1 MGLSQARDS
10 ACCSYI
16 STSQN
21 LSQYSIELEYQTR
34 NDIQGELNFMQLVV
48 PKETSAGEKRV
59 AAAPV
64 TIAKLVKLGFEV
76 SVESNAGLTA
86 LFTNENYKEAGAKI
100 VTDIS
105 AAIKNA
111 DVVASVGI
119 LPVTLASS
127 LKSGAVCL
135 SFAQA
140 KRDKENIAAIA
151 KAQATLLSFDFVP
164 RISRAQSA
172 DALTSQ
178 ATVAGY
184 HTMVTAASLLPKM
197 FPLVMTASGTIRP
210 SKVLVI
216 GAGVAGL
223 QVMAT
228 AKKLGAIVSGYD
240 VRAASK
246 DEVKSVGATFI
257 ELALPVV
264 EGSGGYAKEMDQER
278 TKLQQELLTPYITAA
293 DVLVT
298 TAAVPGRPA
307 PRLVTAAMLKGMKYG
322 SVIADMAAE
331 NGGNVEGS
339 IPGQI
344 VDVNGIKIWGGQ
356 NIASSMAPDAS
367 FLFAG
372 NVISL
377 LSFIVKEGSLVID
390 KDDEVVS
397 GSALVINGEITNDFV
412 KTELGQG

>member
-1 MGLSQARDS
+1 
-10 ACCSYI
+10 
-16 STSQN
+16 
-21 LSQYSIELEYQTR
+21 
-34 NDIQGELNFMQLVV
+34 MQLIV
-48 PKETSAGEKRV
+48 PKESLVGEKRV
-59 AAAPV
+59 AAAPA
-64 TIAKLVKLGFEV
+64 TISKLIKLGFEV
-76 SVESNAGLTA
+76 VIESDAGLSA
-86 LFTNENYKEAGAKI
+86 LFTNANYEESGAKI
-100 VTDIS
+100 TTDIS
-105 AAIKNA
+105 NSVKNA
-111 DVVASVGI
+111 DVVASVGTI
-119 LPVTLASS
+119 APNLAAS
-127 LKSGAVCL
+127 LKPGAVCL

-140 KRDKENIAAIA
+140 KRDKENIAAILKA
-151 KAQATLLSFDFVP
+151 KATLLSFDFVP

-178 ATVAGY
+178 ATVSGY

-257 ELALPVV
+257 ELDLPVV

-278 TKLQQELLTPYITAA
+278 TKLQQELLTPYITAT

-339 IPGQI
+339 VAGQI
-344 VDVNGIKIWGGQ
+344 VEQNGIKIWGGQ

-377 LSFIVKEGSLVID
+377 LTFIVKEGKIVID

>member
-1 MGLSQARDS
+1 
-10 ACCSYI
+10 
-16 STSQN
+16 
-21 LSQYSIELEYQTR
+21 
-34 NDIQGELNFMQLVV
+34 MQLVV
-48 PKETSAGEKRV
+48 PKETRAGEQRV
-59 AAAPV
+59 AATPAN
-64 TIAKLVKLGFEV
+64 ISKLTKFGFEV
-76 SVESNAGLTA
+76 FIESGAGVSA
-86 LFTNENYKEAGAKI
+86 LYSDENYLEAGAKI
-100 VTDIS
+100 TKDI
-105 AAIKNA
+105 AGAIKNA
-111 DVVASVGI
+111 DVVASVSI
-119 LPVTLASS
+119 LSPELSKN
-127 LKSGAVCL
+127 LKSGAVCI

-140 KRDKENIAAIA
+140 KRDKESISAIKNA
-151 KAQATLLSFDFVP
+151 KATLLSFDFVP

-178 ATVAGY
+178 ATVSGY

-210 SKVLVI
+210 SRVLVI

-223 QVMAT
+223 QVMAV

-240 VRAASK
+240 VRTASK

-257 ELALPVV
+257 ELDLPVV

-278 TKLQQELLTPYITAA
+278 TKLQQELLTPHISAT

-307 PRLVTAAMLKGMKYG
+307 PRLVTAAMLKGMKFG

-331 NGGNVEGS
+331 SGGNVEGS
-339 IPGQI
+339 VPGEI
-344 VDVNGIKIWGGQ
+344 VELNGVKIWGGL
-356 NIASSMAPDAS
+356 NIASAMAPDAS
-367 FLFAG
+367 FLYSG

-377 LSFIVKEGSLVID
+377 LSFIVKEEKIVID
-390 KDDEVVS
+390 KEDEVVS
-397 GSALVINGEITNDFV
+397 RSALLINGEVTNEFV

>member
-1 MGLSQARDS
+1 ML
-10 ACCSYI
+10 
-16 STSQN
+16 
-21 LSQYSIELEYQTR
+21 
-34 NDIQGELNFMQLVV
+34 LVV
-48 PKETSAGEKRV
+48 PKETKAGEKRV
-59 AAAPV
+59 AATPS
-64 TIAKLVKLGFEV
+64 TLNKLIKLGFEIHI
-76 SVESNAGLTA
+76 EKDAGL
-86 LFTNENYKEAGAKI
+86 LSLYPDSEYEKNGAKI
-100 VTDIS
+100 VSDIAS
-105 AAIKNA
+105 SIKNA
-111 DVVASVGI
+111 DVIASV
-119 LPVTLASS
+119 SS
-127 LKSGAVCL
+127 LNSNLAKNLKPGAICI

-140 KRDKENIAAIA
+140 KRDKENIREIMNA
-151 KAQATLLSFDFVP
+151 KATLLSFDFVP

-178 ATVAGY
+178 ATVSGY

-240 VRAASK
+240 VRTASK

-257 ELALPVV
+257 ELDLPVV

-278 TKLQQELLTPYITAA
+278 TKLQQELLTPHISAT
-293 DVLVT
+293 DVLIT

-307 PRLVTAAMLKGMKYG
+307 PRLVTSKMLAGMKPG

-339 IPGQI
+339 VAGQVI
-344 VDVNGIKIWGGQ
+344 EVKGVKIWGGQ
-356 NIASSMAPDAS
+356 NIASEMAPDAS
-367 FLFAG
+367 FLYSG

-377 LSFIVKEGSLVID
+377 LSFLVKESKIVLD
-390 KDDEVVS
+390 KNDEVIS
-397 GSALVINGEITNDFV
+397 GSALIIDGQITNEFV
-412 KTELGQG
+412 KTEMTQG

>member
-1 MGLSQARDS
+1 MK
-10 ACCSYI
+10 
-16 STSQN
+16 
-21 LSQYSIELEYQTR
+21 
-34 NDIQGELNFMQLVV
+34 LVV
-48 PKETSAGEKRV
+48 PKETRSGERRV
-59 AAAPV
+59 AAAPA
-64 TIAKLVKLGFEV
+64 TISKLIKLGFEV
-76 SVESNAGLTA
+76 TVESDAGLTA
-86 LFTNENYKEAGAKI
+86 LFTNENYQEAGAKI
-100 VTDIS
+100 SSDIS
-105 AAIKNA
+105 NSIKDA
-111 DVVASVGI
+111 DVVASVG
-119 LPVTLASS
+119 TLSANLSSS
-127 LKSGAVCL
+127 LKPGAVCL

-151 KAQATLLSFDFVP
+151 KAKATLLSFDFVP

-178 ATVAGY
+178 ATVSGY

-240 VRAASK
+240 VRTASK

-257 ELALPVV
+257 ELDLPVV

-278 TKLQQELLTPYITAA
+278 TKLQQELLTPYITAT

-307 PRLVTAAMLKGMKYG
+307 PRLVTSAMLKGMKYG
-322 SVIADMAAE
+322 SVIADMASE
-331 NGGNVEGS
+331 SGGNVEGS
-339 IPGQI
+339 VAGQI
-344 VDVNGIKIWGGQ
+344 LDVNGVKIWGGQ
-356 NIASSMAPDAS
+356 NIASAMAPDAS

-377 LSFIVKEGSLVID
+377 LSFIVKEGAIIID
-390 KDDEVVS
+390 KEDEVVK
-397 GSALVINGEITNDFV
+397 GSALVINGEITNEFV

>member
-1 MGLSQARDS
+1 
-10 ACCSYI
+10 
-16 STSQN
+16 
-21 LSQYSIELEYQTR
+21 
-34 NDIQGELNFMQLVV
+34 MQLVV
-48 PKETSAGEKRV
+48 PKENRVGEKRV
-59 AAAPV
+59 AAAPA
-64 TIAKLVKLGFEV
+64 TISKLNKLGFEV
-76 SVESNAGLTA
+76 VIESDAGLGA
-86 LFTNENYKEAGAKI
+86 LFTNANYEDAGAKI
-100 VTDIS
+100 TTDIAGS
-105 AAIKNA
+105 IKNA
-111 DVVASVGI
+111 DVVASVGTI
-119 LPVTLASS
+119 APNLATS
-127 LKSGAVCL
+127 LKPGAVCL

-140 KRDKENIAAIA
+140 KRDKENIAAILKA
-151 KAQATLLSFDFVP
+151 KATLLSFDFVP

-178 ATVAGY
+178 ATVSGY

-257 ELALPVV
+257 ELDLPVV

-278 TKLQQELLTPYITAA
+278 TKLQQELLTPYITAT

-339 IPGQI
+339 VAGQI
-344 VDVNGIKIWGGQ
+344 VEQNGIKIWGGQ

-377 LSFIVKEGSLVID
+377 LSFIVKEGKIVIN
-390 KDDEVVS
+390 KEDEVVS
-397 GSALVINGEITNDFV
+397 GSALVINGEITNEFV

>member
-1 MGLSQARDS
+1 ML
-10 ACCSYI
+10 
-16 STSQN
+16 
-21 LSQYSIELEYQTR
+21 
-34 NDIQGELNFMQLVV
+34 LVV
-48 PKETSAGEKRV
+48 PKETKAGEKRV
-59 AAAPV
+59 AATPS
-64 TIAKLVKLGFEV
+64 TLNKLIKLGFEIHI
-76 SVESNAGLTA
+76 EKDAGL
-86 LFTNENYKEAGAKI
+86 LSLYPDSEYEKNGAKI
-100 VTDIS
+100 VSDIAS
-105 AAIKNA
+105 SIKNA
-111 DVVASVGI
+111 DVIASV
-119 LPVTLASS
+119 SS
-127 LKSGAVCL
+127 LNSNLAKNLKPGAICI

-140 KRDKENIAAIA
+140 KRDKENIREIMN
-151 KAQATLLSFDFVP
+151 AQATLLSFDFVP

-178 ATVAGY
+178 ATVSGY

-240 VRAASK
+240 VRTASK

-257 ELALPVV
+257 ELDLPVV

-278 TKLQQELLTPYITAA
+278 TKLQQELLTPHISAT
-293 DVLVT
+293 DVLIT

-307 PRLVTAAMLKGMKYG
+307 PRLVTSKMLAGMKPG

-339 IPGQI
+339 VAGQVI
-344 VDVNGIKIWGGQ
+344 EVNGVKIWGGQ
-356 NIASSMAPDAS
+356 NIASEMAPDAS
-367 FLFAG
+367 FLYSG

-377 LSFIVKEGSLVID
+377 LSFLVKESKIVLD
-390 KDDEVVS
+390 KNDEVIS
-397 GSALVINGEITNDFV
+397 GSALIIDGQITNEFV
-412 KTELGQG
+412 KTEMTQG

>member
-1 MGLSQARDS
+1 
-10 ACCSYI
+10 
-16 STSQN
+16 
-21 LSQYSIELEYQTR
+21 
-34 NDIQGELNFMQLVV
+34 MQLVV
-48 PKETSAGEKRV
+48 PKESRAGEKRV
-59 AAAPV
+59 AAAPA
-64 TIAKLVKLGFEV
+64 TISKLIKLGFEV
-76 SVESNAGLTA
+76 VIESDAGLSA
-86 LFTNENYKEAGAKI
+86 LFTNANYEESGAKI
-100 VTDIS
+100 TTDIS
-105 AAIKNA
+105 NSIKNA
-111 DVVASVGI
+111 DVVASVGTI
-119 LPVTLASS
+119 APNLAAS
-127 LKSGAVCL
+127 LKPGAVCL

-140 KRDKENIAAIA
+140 KRDKENIAAILKA
-151 KAQATLLSFDFVP
+151 KATLLSFDFVP

-178 ATVAGY
+178 ATVSGY

-257 ELALPVV
+257 ELDLPVV

-278 TKLQQELLTPYITAA
+278 SKLQQELLTPYITAT

-339 IPGQI
+339 VAGQI
-344 VDVNGIKIWGGQ
+344 VEQNGIKIWGGQ

-377 LSFIVKEGSLVID
+377 LSFIVKEGKIVID
-390 KDDEVVS
+390 KEDEVVS
-397 GSALVINGEITNDFV
+397 GSALVINGEITNEFV

>member
-1 MGLSQARDS
+1 ML
-10 ACCSYI
+10 
-16 STSQN
+16 
-21 LSQYSIELEYQTR
+21 
-34 NDIQGELNFMQLVV
+34 LVV
-48 PKETSAGEKRV
+48 PKETKAGEKRV
-59 AAAPV
+59 AATPS
-64 TIAKLVKLGFEV
+64 TLNKLIKLGFEV
-76 SVESNAGLTA
+76 HIEKDAGSLS
-86 LFTNENYKEAGAKI
+86 LYPDSEYEKNGAKI
-100 VTDIS
+100 VSDIS
-105 AAIKNA
+105 SSIKNA
-111 DVVASVGI
+111 DVVASVAS
-119 LPVTLASS
+119 LNADLAKN
-127 LKSGAVCL
+127 LKPGAICV

-140 KRDKENIAAIA
+140 KRDKENIKEIINS
-151 KAQATLLSFDFVP
+151 KATLLSFDFVP

-178 ATVAGY
+178 ATVSGY

-240 VRAASK
+240 VRTASK

-257 ELALPVV
+257 ELDLPVV

-278 TKLQQELLTPYITAA
+278 TKLQQELLTPHITAT
-293 DVLVT
+293 DVLIT

-307 PRLVTAAMLKGMKYG
+307 PRLVTSKMLAGMKPG

-339 IPGQI
+339 VAGQI
-344 VDVNGIKIWGGQ
+344 IELNGVKIWGGQ
-356 NIASSMAPDAS
+356 NIASAMAPDAS
-367 FLFAG
+367 FLYSG
-372 NVISL
+372 NVIAL
-377 LSFIVKEGSLVID
+377 LSFLVKESKIVLD
-390 KDDEVVS
+390 KNDEVIS
-397 GSALVINGEITNDFV
+397 GSALVIDGEITNEFV
-412 KTELGQG
+412 KTEMNQG

>member
-1 MGLSQARDS
+1 
-10 ACCSYI
+10 
-16 STSQN
+16 
-21 LSQYSIELEYQTR
+21 
-34 NDIQGELNFMQLVV
+34 MQLVV
-48 PKETSAGEKRV
+48 PKESRVGEKRV
-59 AAAPV
+59 AAAPA
-64 TIAKLVKLGFEV
+64 TISKLIKLGFEV
-76 SVESNAGLTA
+76 VIESDAGLGA
-86 LFTNENYKEAGAKI
+86 LFTNANYEEAGAKI
-100 VTDIS
+100 TTDIS
-105 AAIKNA
+105 NSIKNA
-111 DVVASVGI
+111 DVVASVGTI
-119 LPVTLASS
+119 APNLAAS
-127 LKSGAVCL
+127 LKPGAVCL

-140 KRDKENIAAIA
+140 KRDKENIAAILKA
-151 KAQATLLSFDFVP
+151 KATLLSFDFVP

-178 ATVAGY
+178 ATVSGY

-257 ELALPVV
+257 ELDLPVV

-278 TKLQQELLTPYITAA
+278 TKLQQELLTPYITAT

-339 IPGQI
+339 VAGQI
-344 VDVNGIKIWGGQ
+344 VEQNGIKIWGGQ

-377 LSFIVKEGSLVID
+377 LSFIVKEGKIVID
-390 KDDEVVS
+390 KEDEVVS
-397 GSALVINGEITNDFV
+397 GSALVINGEITNEFV

>member
-1 MGLSQARDS
+1 
-10 ACCSYI
+10 
-16 STSQN
+16 
-21 LSQYSIELEYQTR
+21 
-34 NDIQGELNFMQLVV
+34 MQLVV
-48 PKETSAGEKRV
+48 PKESRAGEKRV
-59 AAAPV
+59 AAAPA
-64 TIAKLVKLGFEV
+64 TISKLIKLGFEV
-76 SVESNAGLTA
+76 VIESDAGLSA
-86 LFTNENYKEAGAKI
+86 LFTNANYEEAGAKI
-100 VTDIS
+100 TTDIS
-105 AAIKNA
+105 NSIKNA
-111 DVVASVGI
+111 DVVASVGTI
-119 LPVTLASS
+119 APNLAAS
-127 LKSGAVCL
+127 LKPGAVCL

-140 KRDKENIAAIA
+140 KRDKENIAAILKA
-151 KAQATLLSFDFVP
+151 KATLLSFDFVP

-178 ATVAGY
+178 ATVSGY

-257 ELALPVV
+257 ELDLPVV

-278 TKLQQELLTPYITAA
+278 SKLQQELLTPYITAT

-307 PRLVTAAMLKGMKYG
+307 PRLVTNAMLKGMKYG

-339 IPGQI
+339 VAGQI
-344 VDVNGIKIWGGQ
+344 VEQNGIKIWGGQ

-377 LSFIVKEGSLVID
+377 LSFIVKEGKIVID
-390 KDDEVVS
+390 KEDEVVS
-397 GSALVINGEITNDFV
+397 GSALVINGEITNEFV

>member
-1 MGLSQARDS
+1 
-10 ACCSYI
+10 
-16 STSQN
+16 
-21 LSQYSIELEYQTR
+21 
-34 NDIQGELNFMQLVV
+34 MQLVV
-48 PKETSAGEKRV
+48 PKESRVGEKRV
-59 AAAPV
+59 AAAPA
-64 TIAKLVKLGFEV
+64 TISKLIKLGFEV
-76 SVESNAGLTA
+76 VIESDAGLNA
-86 LFTNENYKEAGAKI
+86 LFTNANYEEAGAKI
-100 VTDIS
+100 TTDIS
-105 AAIKNA
+105 NSVKNA
-111 DVVASVGI
+111 DVVASVGTI
-119 LPVTLASS
+119 APNLAAS
-127 LKSGAVCL
+127 LKPGAVCL

-140 KRDKENIAAIA
+140 KRDKENIAAILKA
-151 KAQATLLSFDFVP
+151 KATLLSFDFVP

-178 ATVAGY
+178 ATVSGY

-257 ELALPVV
+257 ELDLPVV

-278 TKLQQELLTPYITAA
+278 TKLQQELLTPYITAT

-339 IPGQI
+339 VAGQI
-344 VDVNGIKIWGGQ
+344 VEQNGIKIWGGQ

-377 LSFIVKEGSLVID
+377 LSFIVKEEKIVID
-390 KDDEVVS
+390 QEDEVVS
-397 GSALVINGEITNDFV
+397 GSALVINGEITNEFV

>member
-1 MGLSQARDS
+1 ML
-10 ACCSYI
+10 
-16 STSQN
+16 
-21 LSQYSIELEYQTR
+21 
-34 NDIQGELNFMQLVV
+34 LVV
-48 PKETSAGEKRV
+48 PKETKAGEKRV
-59 AAAPV
+59 AATPS
-64 TIAKLVKLGFEV
+64 TLNKLIKLGFEV
-76 SVESNAGLTA
+76 HIEKDAGSLS
-86 LFTNENYKEAGAKI
+86 LYPDIEYEKNGAKI
-100 VTDIS
+100 VSDIS
-105 AAIKNA
+105 SSIKNA
-111 DVVASVGI
+111 DIVASVAS
-119 LPVTLASS
+119 LNADLAKN
-127 LKSGAVCL
+127 LKPGAICV

-140 KRDKENIAAIA
+140 KRDKENIKEIINS
-151 KAQATLLSFDFVP
+151 KATLLSFDFVP

-178 ATVAGY
+178 ATVSGY

-240 VRAASK
+240 VRTASK

-257 ELALPVV
+257 ELDLPVV

-278 TKLQQELLTPYITAA
+278 TKLQQELLTPHITAT
-293 DVLVT
+293 DVLIT

-307 PRLVTAAMLKGMKYG
+307 PRLVTSKMLAGMKPG

-339 IPGQI
+339 VAGQI
-344 VDVNGIKIWGGQ
+344 IELNGVKIWGGQ
-356 NIASSMAPDAS
+356 NIASAMAPDAS
-367 FLFAG
+367 FLYSG
-372 NVISL
+372 NVIAL
-377 LSFIVKEGSLVID
+377 LSFLVKESKIVLD
-390 KDDEVVS
+390 KNDEVIS
-397 GSALVINGEITNDFV
+397 GSALVIDGEITNEFV
-412 KTELGQG
+412 KTEMNQG

>member
-1 MGLSQARDS
+1 
-10 ACCSYI
+10 
-16 STSQN
+16 
-21 LSQYSIELEYQTR
+21 
-34 NDIQGELNFMQLVV
+34 MQLVV
-48 PKETSAGEKRV
+48 PKETRSGEKRV
-59 AAAPV
+59 AATPA
-64 TIAKLVKLGFEV
+64 TIAKLIKLGFEV
-76 SVESNAGLTA
+76 TVESDAGLTA
-86 LFTNENYKEAGAKI
+86 LFTNENYQEAGAK
-100 VTDIS
+100 VTTDIS
-105 AAIKNA
+105 SAIKNA
-111 DVVASVGI
+111 DVVASVGT
-119 LPVTLASS
+119 LPTNLSAS
-127 LKSGAVCL
+127 LKPGAVCL

-151 KAQATLLSFDFVP
+151 KAKATLLSFDFVP

-178 ATVAGY
+178 ATVSGY

-240 VRAASK
+240 VRTASK

-257 ELALPVV
+257 ELDLPVV

-278 TKLQQELLTPYITAA
+278 TKLQQELLTPYITAT

-307 PRLVTAAMLKGMKYG
+307 PRLVTSAMLKGMKYG
-322 SVIADMAAE
+322 SVIADMASE
-331 NGGNVEGS
+331 SGGNVEGS
-339 IPGQI
+339 VAGQI
-344 VDVNGIKIWGGQ
+344 VDVNGVKIWGGQ
-356 NIASSMAPDAS
+356 NIASAMAPDAS

-377 LSFIVKEGSLVID
+377 LSFIVKEGAIIID
-390 KDDEVVS
+390 KEDEVVK
-397 GSALVINGEITNDFV
+397 GSALVINGEITNEFV

>member
-1 MGLSQARDS
+1 ML
-10 ACCSYI
+10 
-16 STSQN
+16 
-21 LSQYSIELEYQTR
+21 
-34 NDIQGELNFMQLVV
+34 LVV
-48 PKETSAGEKRV
+48 PKESKAGERRV
-59 AAAPV
+59 AATPA
-64 TIAKLVKLGFEV
+64 TLNKLIKLGFEIHI
-76 SVESNAGLTA
+76 EKDAGL
-86 LFTNENYKEAGAKI
+86 LSLYPDSEYEKNGAK
-100 VTDIS
+100 VVSDIS
-105 AAIKNA
+105 SSIKNA
-111 DVVASVGI
+111 DVVASVAS
-119 LPVTLASS
+119 LNTNLAKN
-127 LKSGAVCL
+127 LKPGAICI

-140 KRDKENIAAIA
+140 KRDKENIKEIINA
-151 KAQATLLSFDFVP
+151 KATLLSFDFVP

-178 ATVAGY
+178 ATVSGY

-240 VRAASK
+240 VRTASK

-257 ELALPVV
+257 ELDLPVV

-278 TKLQQELLTPYITAA
+278 TKLQQELLTPHISAT
-293 DVLVT
+293 DVLIT

-307 PRLVTAAMLKGMKYG
+307 PRLVTSKMLSGMKPG

-339 IPGQI
+339 IAGQI
-344 VDVNGIKIWGGQ
+344 IEINGVKIWGGQ
-356 NIASSMAPDAS
+356 NIASAMAPDAS
-367 FLFAG
+367 FLYSG

-377 LSFIVKEGSLVID
+377 LSFLVKESKIVLD
-390 KDDEVVS
+390 NNDEVIA
-397 GSALVINGEITNDFV
+397 GSALVIDGEITNEFV
-412 KTELGQG
+412 KTEINQG

>member
-1 MGLSQARDS
+1 ML
-10 ACCSYI
+10 
-16 STSQN
+16 
-21 LSQYSIELEYQTR
+21 
-34 NDIQGELNFMQLVV
+34 LVV
-48 PKETSAGEKRV
+48 PKESKAGERRV
-59 AAAPV
+59 AATPA
-64 TIAKLVKLGFEV
+64 TLNKLIKLGFEIHI
-76 SVESNAGLTA
+76 EKDAGL
-86 LFTNENYKEAGAKI
+86 LSLYPDSEYEKNGAK
-100 VTDIS
+100 VVSDIS
-105 AAIKNA
+105 SSIRNA
-111 DVVASVGI
+111 DVVASVAI
-119 LPVTLASS
+119 LNTDLAKN
-127 LKSGAVCL
+127 LKPGAICI

-140 KRDKENIAAIA
+140 KRDKENIKEIINA
-151 KAQATLLSFDFVP
+151 KATLLSFDFVP

-178 ATVAGY
+178 ATVSGY
-184 HTMVTAASLLPKM
+184 HTMVTAASLLPKL

-240 VRAASK
+240 VRTASK

-257 ELALPVV
+257 ELDLPVV

-278 TKLQQELLTPYITAA
+278 TKLQQELLTPHISAT
-293 DVLVT
+293 DVLIT

-307 PRLVTAAMLKGMKYG
+307 PRLVTSKMLSGMKPG

-339 IPGQI
+339 VAGQI
-344 VDVNGIKIWGGQ
+344 IEINGVKIWGGQ
-356 NIASSMAPDAS
+356 NIASAMAPDAS
-367 FLFAG
+367 FLYSG

-377 LSFIVKEGSLVID
+377 LSFLVKESKIVLD
-390 KDDEVVS
+390 NNDEVIA
-397 GSALVINGEITNDFV
+397 GSALVIDGEITNEFV
-412 KTELGQG
+412 KTEINQG

>member
-1 MGLSQARDS
+1 ML
-10 ACCSYI
+10 
-16 STSQN
+16 
-21 LSQYSIELEYQTR
+21 
-34 NDIQGELNFMQLVV
+34 LVV
-48 PKETSAGEKRV
+48 PKETKAGEKRV
-59 AAAPV
+59 AATPS
-64 TIAKLVKLGFEV
+64 TLNKLIKLGFEIHI
-76 SVESNAGLTA
+76 EKDAGL
-86 LFTNENYKEAGAKI
+86 LSLYPDSEYEKNGAKV
-100 VTDIS
+100 VTDITS
-105 AAIKNA
+105 SIKNA
-111 DVVASVGI
+111 DVIASVA
-119 LPVTLASS
+119 TLSVNLS
-127 LKSGAVCL
+127 KNLKPGAICI

-140 KRDKENIAAIA
+140 KRDKDNIKEIINS
-151 KAQATLLSFDFVP
+151 KATLLSFDFVP

-178 ATVAGY
+178 ATVSGY

-240 VRAASK
+240 VRTASK

-257 ELALPVV
+257 ELDLPVV

-278 TKLQQELLTPYITAA
+278 TKLQQELLTPHITAT
-293 DVLVT
+293 DVLIT

-307 PRLVTAAMLKGMKYG
+307 PRLVTSKMLAGMKPG

-339 IPGQI
+339 VAGKII
-344 VDVNGIKIWGGQ
+344 ELNGVKIWGGQ
-356 NIASSMAPDAS
+356 NIASEMAPDAS
-367 FLFAG
+367 FLYSG

-377 LSFIVKEGSLVID
+377 LSFLVKESKIVLD
-390 KDDEVVS
+390 KNDEVIS
-397 GSALVINGEITNDFV
+397 GSALVIHGEITNEFV
-412 KTELGQG
+412 KTEMNQG

>member
-1 MGLSQARDS
+1 ML
-10 ACCSYI
+10 
-16 STSQN
+16 
-21 LSQYSIELEYQTR
+21 
-34 NDIQGELNFMQLVV
+34 LVV
-48 PKETSAGEKRV
+48 PKESKAGERRV
-59 AAAPV
+59 AATPA
-64 TIAKLVKLGFEV
+64 TLNKLIKLGFEIH
-76 SVESNAGLTA
+76 VEKDAGL
-86 LFTNENYKEAGAKI
+86 LSLYPDSEYEKNGAK
-100 VTDIS
+100 VVSDIS
-105 AAIKNA
+105 SSIKNA
-111 DVVASVGI
+111 DVVASVAS
-119 LPVTLASS
+119 LNTNLAKN
-127 LKSGAVCL
+127 LKPGAICI

-140 KRDKENIAAIA
+140 KRDKENIKEIINA
-151 KAQATLLSFDFVP
+151 KATLLSFDFVP

-178 ATVAGY
+178 ATVSGY

-240 VRAASK
+240 VRTASK

-257 ELALPVV
+257 ELDLPVV

-278 TKLQQELLTPYITAA
+278 TKLQQELLTPHISAT
-293 DVLVT
+293 DVLIT

-307 PRLVTAAMLKGMKYG
+307 PRLVTSKMLSGMKPG

-339 IPGQI
+339 IAGQI
-344 VDVNGIKIWGGQ
+344 IEINGVKIWGGQ
-356 NIASSMAPDAS
+356 NIASAMAPDAS
-367 FLFAG
+367 FLYSG

-377 LSFIVKEGSLVID
+377 LSFLVKESKIVLD
-390 KDDEVVS
+390 KNDEVIA
-397 GSALVINGEITNDFV
+397 GSALVIDGEIMNEFV
-412 KTELGQG
+412 KTEMNQG

>member
-1 MGLSQARDS
+1 ML
-10 ACCSYI
+10 
-16 STSQN
+16 
-21 LSQYSIELEYQTR
+21 
-34 NDIQGELNFMQLVV
+34 LVV
-48 PKETSAGEKRV
+48 PKESKAGERRV
-59 AAAPV
+59 AATPA
-64 TIAKLVKLGFEV
+64 TLNKLIKLGFEIH
-76 SVESNAGLTA
+76 VEKDAGL
-86 LFTNENYKEAGAKI
+86 LSLYPDSEYEKNGAK
-100 VTDIS
+100 VVSDIS
-105 AAIKNA
+105 SSIKNA
-111 DVVASVGI
+111 DVVASVAS
-119 LPVTLASS
+119 LNTNLAKN
-127 LKSGAVCL
+127 LKPGAICI

-140 KRDKENIAAIA
+140 KRDKENIKEIINA
-151 KAQATLLSFDFVP
+151 KATLLSFDFVP

-178 ATVAGY
+178 ATVSGY

-240 VRAASK
+240 VRTASK

-257 ELALPVV
+257 ELDLPVV

-278 TKLQQELLTPYITAA
+278 TKLQQELLTPHISAT
-293 DVLVT
+293 DVLIT

-307 PRLVTAAMLKGMKYG
+307 PRLVTSKMLSGMKPG

-339 IPGQI
+339 VAGQI
-344 VDVNGIKIWGGQ
+344 IEINGVKIWGGQ
-356 NIASSMAPDAS
+356 NIASAMAPDAS
-367 FLFAG
+367 FLYSG

-377 LSFIVKEGSLVID
+377 LSFLVKESKIVLD
-390 KDDEVVS
+390 KNDEVIA
-397 GSALVINGEITNDFV
+397 GSALVIDGEIMNEFV
-412 KTELGQG
+412 KTEMNQG

>member
-1 MGLSQARDS
+1 ML
-10 ACCSYI
+10 
-16 STSQN
+16 
-21 LSQYSIELEYQTR
+21 
-34 NDIQGELNFMQLVV
+34 LVV
-48 PKETSAGEKRV
+48 PKETKAGEKRV
-59 AAAPV
+59 AATPS
-64 TIAKLVKLGFEV
+64 TLNKLIKLGFEIHI
-76 SVESNAGLTA
+76 EKDAGL
-86 LFTNENYKEAGAKI
+86 LSLYPDNEYEKNGAKI
-100 VTDIS
+100 VSDIAS
-105 AAIKNA
+105 SIKNA
-111 DVVASVGI
+111 DVIASV
-119 LPVTLASS
+119 SS
-127 LKSGAVCL
+127 LNSNLAKNLKPGAICI

-140 KRDKENIAAIA
+140 KRDKENIREIMNA
-151 KAQATLLSFDFVP
+151 KATLLSFDFVP

-178 ATVAGY
+178 ATVSGY

-240 VRAASK
+240 VRTASK
-246 DEVKSVGATFI
+246 DEVKSVGASFI
-257 ELALPVV
+257 ELDLPVV

-278 TKLQQELLTPYITAA
+278 TKLQQELLTPHITAT
-293 DVLVT
+293 DVLIT

-307 PRLVTAAMLKGMKYG
+307 PRLVTSKMLAGMKPG

-339 IPGQI
+339 VAGQVI
-344 VDVNGIKIWGGQ
+344 EVNGVKIWGGQ
-356 NIASSMAPDAS
+356 NIASEMAPDAS
-367 FLFAG
+367 FLYSG

-377 LSFIVKEGSLVID
+377 LSFLVKESKIVLD
-390 KDDEVVS
+390 KNDEVIS
-397 GSALVINGEITNDFV
+397 GSALIIDGQITNEFV
-412 KTELGQG
+412 KTEMTQG

>member
-1 MGLSQARDS
+1 
-10 ACCSYI
+10 
-16 STSQN
+16 
-21 LSQYSIELEYQTR
+21 
-34 NDIQGELNFMQLVV
+34 MQLVV
-48 PKETSAGEKRV
+48 PKESRVGEKRV
-59 AAAPV
+59 AAAPA
-64 TIAKLVKLGFEV
+64 TISKLIKLGFEV
-76 SVESNAGLTA
+76 VIESDAGLSA
-86 LFTNENYKEAGAKI
+86 LFTNANYEEAGAKI
-100 VTDIS
+100 TTDIS
-105 AAIKNA
+105 NSIKNA
-111 DVVASVGI
+111 DVVASVGTI
-119 LPVTLASS
+119 APNLAAS
-127 LKSGAVCL
+127 LKPGAVCL

-140 KRDKENIAAIA
+140 KRDKENIAAILKA
-151 KAQATLLSFDFVP
+151 KATLLSFDFVP

-178 ATVAGY
+178 ATVSGY

-257 ELALPVV
+257 ELDLPVV

-278 TKLQQELLTPYITAA
+278 TKLQQELLTPYITAT

-307 PRLVTAAMLKGMKYG
+307 PRLVTNAMLKGMKYG

-339 IPGQI
+339 VAGQI
-344 VDVNGIKIWGGQ
+344 VEQNGIKIWGGQ

-377 LSFIVKEGSLVID
+377 LSFIVKEGKIVID
-390 KDDEVVS
+390 KEDEVVS
-397 GSALVINGEITNDFV
+397 GSALVINGEITNEFV

>member
-1 MGLSQARDS
+1 ML
-10 ACCSYI
+10 
-16 STSQN
+16 
-21 LSQYSIELEYQTR
+21 
-34 NDIQGELNFMQLVV
+34 LVV
-48 PKETSAGEKRV
+48 PKESKAGERRV
-59 AAAPV
+59 AATPANLN
-64 TIAKLVKLGFEV
+64 KLIKLGFEIHI
-76 SVESNAGLTA
+76 EKDAGL
-86 LFTNENYKEAGAKI
+86 LSLYPDSEYEKNGAK
-100 VTDIS
+100 VVSDIS
-105 AAIKNA
+105 SSIKNA
-111 DVVASVGI
+111 DVVASVAS
-119 LPVTLASS
+119 LNTNLAKN
-127 LKSGAVCL
+127 LKPGAICI

-140 KRDKENIAAIA
+140 KRDKENIKEIINA
-151 KAQATLLSFDFVP
+151 KATLLSFDFVP

-178 ATVAGY
+178 ATVSGY

-240 VRAASK
+240 VRTASK

-257 ELALPVV
+257 ELDLPVV
-264 EGSGGYAKEMDQER
+264 EGSGGYAKDMDQER
-278 TKLQQELLTPYITAA
+278 TKLQQELLTPHISAT
-293 DVLVT
+293 DVLIT

-307 PRLVTAAMLKGMKYG
+307 PRLVTSKMLSGMKPG

-339 IPGQI
+339 IAGQI
-344 VDVNGIKIWGGQ
+344 IEINGVKIWGGQ
-356 NIASSMAPDAS
+356 NIASAMAPDAS
-367 FLFAG
+367 FLYSG

-377 LSFIVKEGSLVID
+377 LSFLVKESKIVLD
-390 KDDEVVS
+390 NNDEVIA
-397 GSALVINGEITNDFV
+397 GSALVIDGEITNEFV
-412 KTELGQG
+412 KTEMNQG

>member
-1 MGLSQARDS
+1 ML
-10 ACCSYI
+10 
-16 STSQN
+16 
-21 LSQYSIELEYQTR
+21 
-34 NDIQGELNFMQLVV
+34 LVV
-48 PKETSAGEKRV
+48 PKETKAGEKRV
-59 AAAPV
+59 AATPS
-64 TIAKLVKLGFEV
+64 TLNKLIKLGFEIHI
-76 SVESNAGLTA
+76 EKDAGL
-86 LFTNENYKEAGAKI
+86 LSLYPDSEYEKNGAKI
-100 VTDIS
+100 VSDIAS
-105 AAIKNA
+105 SIKNA
-111 DVVASVGI
+111 DVIASV
-119 LPVTLASS
+119 SS
-127 LKSGAVCL
+127 LNSNLAKNLKPGAICI

-140 KRDKENIAAIA
+140 KRDKENIREIMNA
-151 KAQATLLSFDFVP
+151 KATLLSFDFVP

-178 ATVAGY
+178 ATVSGY

-240 VRAASK
+240 VRTASK

-257 ELALPVV
+257 ELDLPVV

-278 TKLQQELLTPYITAA
+278 TKLQQELLTPHITAT
-293 DVLVT
+293 DVLIT

-307 PRLVTAAMLKGMKYG
+307 PRLVTSKMLAGMKPG

-339 IPGQI
+339 VAGQI
-344 VDVNGIKIWGGQ
+344 IELNGVKIWGGQ
-356 NIASSMAPDAS
+356 NIASAMAPDAS
-367 FLFAG
+367 FLYSG
-372 NVISL
+372 NVIAL
-377 LSFIVKEGSLVID
+377 LSFLVKESKIVLD
-390 KDDEVVS
+390 KNDEVIS
-397 GSALVINGEITNDFV
+397 GSALVIHGEITNEFV
-412 KTELGQG
+412 RTEMNQG

>member
-1 MGLSQARDS
+1 
-10 ACCSYI
+10 
-16 STSQN
+16 
-21 LSQYSIELEYQTR
+21 
-34 NDIQGELNFMQLVV
+34 MQLVV
-48 PKETSAGEKRV
+48 PKESQVGEKRV
-59 AAAPV
+59 AAAPA
-64 TIAKLVKLGFEV
+64 TISKLIKLGFEV
-76 SVESNAGLTA
+76 VIESDAGLNA
-86 LFTNENYKEAGAKI
+86 LFTNANYEEAGAKI
-100 VTDIS
+100 STDITTS
-105 AAIKNA
+105 IKNA
-111 DVVASVGI
+111 DVVASVA
-119 LPVTLASS
+119 TLTPNLSAT
-127 LKSGAVCL
+127 LKPGAVCL

-140 KRDKENIAAIA
+140 KRDKENIAAIMRA
-151 KAQATLLSFDFVP
+151 KATLLSFDFVP

-178 ATVAGY
+178 ATVSGY

-257 ELALPVV
+257 ELDLPVV

-278 TKLQQELLTPYITAA
+278 TKLQQDLLTPYITAT

-339 IPGQI
+339 VAGQI
-344 VDVNGIKIWGGQ
+344 VEQNGIKIWGGQ

-377 LSFIVKEGSLVID
+377 LSFIVKEGKIVID
-390 KDDEVVS
+390 KEDEVVS
-397 GSALVINGEITNDFV
+397 GSALLINGEITNEFV

>member
-1 MGLSQARDS
+1 ML
-10 ACCSYI
+10 
-16 STSQN
+16 
-21 LSQYSIELEYQTR
+21 
-34 NDIQGELNFMQLVV
+34 LVV
-48 PKETSAGEKRV
+48 PKETKAGEKRV
-59 AAAPV
+59 AATPS
-64 TIAKLVKLGFEV
+64 TLNKLIKLGFEIHI
-76 SVESNAGLTA
+76 EKDAGL
-86 LFTNENYKEAGAKI
+86 LSLYPDSEYEKNGAKI
-100 VTDIS
+100 VSDIAS
-105 AAIKNA
+105 SIKNA
-111 DVVASVGI
+111 DVIASV
-119 LPVTLASS
+119 SS
-127 LKSGAVCL
+127 LNSNLAKNLKPGAICI

-140 KRDKENIAAIA
+140 KRDKENIREIMNA
-151 KAQATLLSFDFVP
+151 KATLLSFDFVP

-178 ATVAGY
+178 ATVSGY

-216 GAGVAGL
+216 GAGVSGL

-240 VRAASK
+240 VRTASK

-257 ELALPVV
+257 ELDLPVV

-278 TKLQQELLTPYITAA
+278 TKLQQELLTPHITAT
-293 DVLVT
+293 DVLIT

-307 PRLVTAAMLKGMKYG
+307 PRLVTSKMLAGMKPG

-339 IPGQI
+339 VAGQVI
-344 VDVNGIKIWGGQ
+344 EVNGVKIWGGQ
-356 NIASSMAPDAS
+356 NIASEMAPDAS
-367 FLFAG
+367 FLYSG

-377 LSFIVKEGSLVID
+377 LSFLVKESKIVLD
-390 KDDEVVS
+390 KNDEVIS
-397 GSALVINGEITNDFV
+397 GSALIIDGQITNEFV
-412 KTELGQG
+412 KTEMTQG

>member
-1 MGLSQARDS
+1 ML
-10 ACCSYI
+10 
-16 STSQN
+16 
-21 LSQYSIELEYQTR
+21 
-34 NDIQGELNFMQLVV
+34 LVV
-48 PKETSAGEKRV
+48 PKETKAGEKRV
-59 AAAPV
+59 AATPS
-64 TIAKLVKLGFEV
+64 TLNKLIKLGFEIHI
-76 SVESNAGLTA
+76 EKDAGL
-86 LFTNENYKEAGAKI
+86 LSLYPDSEYEKNGAKI
-100 VTDIS
+100 VSDIAS
-105 AAIKNA
+105 SIKNA
-111 DVVASVGI
+111 DVIASV
-119 LPVTLASS
+119 SS
-127 LKSGAVCL
+127 LNSDLAKNLKPGAICI

-140 KRDKENIAAIA
+140 KRDKENIKEIMNA
-151 KAQATLLSFDFVP
+151 KATLLSFDFVP

-178 ATVAGY
+178 ATVSGY

-240 VRAASK
+240 VRTASK

-257 ELALPVV
+257 ELDLPVV

-278 TKLQQELLTPYITAA
+278 TKLQQELLTPHITAT
-293 DVLVT
+293 DVLIT

-307 PRLVTAAMLKGMKYG
+307 PRLVTSKMLAGMKPG

-339 IPGQI
+339 VAGQVI
-344 VDVNGIKIWGGQ
+344 EVNGVKIWGGQ
-356 NIASSMAPDAS
+356 NIASEMAPDAS
-367 FLFAG
+367 FLYSG

-377 LSFIVKEGSLVID
+377 LSFLVKDSKIVLD
-390 KDDEVVS
+390 KNDEVIS
-397 GSALVINGEITNDFV
+397 GSALIIDGQITNEFV
-412 KTELGQG
+412 KTEMTQG

>member
-1 MGLSQARDS
+1 
-10 ACCSYI
+10 
-16 STSQN
+16 
-21 LSQYSIELEYQTR
+21 
-34 NDIQGELNFMQLVV
+34 MQLVV
-48 PKETSAGEKRV
+48 PKESRVGEKRV
-59 AAAPV
+59 AAAPA
-64 TIAKLVKLGFEV
+64 TISKLIKLGFEV
-76 SVESNAGLTA
+76 VIESDAGLSA
-86 LFTNENYKEAGAKI
+86 LFTNANYEESGAKI
-100 VTDIS
+100 TTDIS
-105 AAIKNA
+105 NSIKNA
-111 DVVASVGI
+111 DVVASVGTI
-119 LPVTLASS
+119 APNLAAS
-127 LKSGAVCL
+127 LKPGAVCL

-140 KRDKENIAAIA
+140 KRDKENIAAILKA
-151 KAQATLLSFDFVP
+151 KATLLSFDFVP

-178 ATVAGY
+178 ATVSGY

-257 ELALPVV
+257 ELDLPVV

-278 TKLQQELLTPYITAA
+278 TKLQQELLTPYITAT

-307 PRLVTAAMLKGMKYG
+307 PRLVTNAMLKGMKYG

-339 IPGQI
+339 VAGQI
-344 VDVNGIKIWGGQ
+344 VEQNGIKIWGGQ

-377 LSFIVKEGSLVID
+377 LSFIVKEGKIVID
-390 KDDEVVS
+390 KEDEVVS
-397 GSALVINGEITNDFV
+397 GSALVINGEITNEFV

>member
-1 MGLSQARDS
+1 
-10 ACCSYI
+10 
-16 STSQN
+16 
-21 LSQYSIELEYQTR
+21 
-34 NDIQGELNFMQLVV
+34 MQLVV
-48 PKETSAGEKRV
+48 PKESRVGEKRV
-59 AAAPV
+59 AAAPA
-64 TIAKLVKLGFEV
+64 TITKLIKLGFEV
-76 SVESNAGLTA
+76 VIESDAGLNA
-86 LFTNENYKEAGAKI
+86 LFTNANYEEAGAKI
-100 VTDIS
+100 TTDIS
-105 AAIKNA
+105 NSVKNA
-111 DVVASVGI
+111 DVVASVGTI
-119 LPVTLASS
+119 APNLAAS
-127 LKSGAVCL
+127 LKPGAVCL

-140 KRDKENIAAIA
+140 KRDKENIAAILKA
-151 KAQATLLSFDFVP
+151 KATLLSFDFVP

-178 ATVAGY
+178 ATVSGY

-257 ELALPVV
+257 ELDLPVV

-278 TKLQQELLTPYITAA
+278 TKLQQELLTPYITAT

-307 PRLVTAAMLKGMKYG
+307 PRLVTATMLKGMKYG

-339 IPGQI
+339 VAGQI
-344 VDVNGIKIWGGQ
+344 VEQNGIKIWGGQ

-377 LSFIVKEGSLVID
+377 LSFIVKEGKIVID
-390 KDDEVVS
+390 NEDEVVS
-397 GSALVINGEITNDFV
+397 GSALVINGEITNEFV

>member
-1 MGLSQARDS
+1 ML
-10 ACCSYI
+10 
-16 STSQN
+16 
-21 LSQYSIELEYQTR
+21 
-34 NDIQGELNFMQLVV
+34 LVV
-48 PKETSAGEKRV
+48 PKETKAGEKRV
-59 AAAPV
+59 AATPS
-64 TIAKLVKLGFEV
+64 TLNKLIKLGFEIHI
-76 SVESNAGLTA
+76 EKDAGL
-86 LFTNENYKEAGAKI
+86 LSLYPDSEYEKNGAKI
-100 VTDIS
+100 VSDIAS
-105 AAIKNA
+105 SIKNA
-111 DVVASVGI
+111 DVIASV
-119 LPVTLASS
+119 SS
-127 LKSGAVCL
+127 LNSNLAKNLKPGAICI

-140 KRDKENIAAIA
+140 KRDKENIREIMNA
-151 KAQATLLSFDFVP
+151 KATLLSFDFVP

-178 ATVAGY
+178 ATVSGY

-240 VRAASK
+240 VRTASK

-257 ELALPVV
+257 ELDLPVV

-278 TKLQQELLTPYITAA
+278 TKLQQELLTPHITAT
-293 DVLVT
+293 DVLIT

-307 PRLVTAAMLKGMKYG
+307 PRLVTSKMLAGMKPG

-339 IPGQI
+339 VAGQVI
-344 VDVNGIKIWGGQ
+344 EVNGVKIWGGQ
-356 NIASSMAPDAS
+356 NIASEMAPDAS
-367 FLFAG
+367 FLYSG

-377 LSFIVKEGSLVID
+377 LSFLVKESKIVLD
-390 KDDEVVS
+390 KNDEVIS
-397 GSALVINGEITNDFV
+397 GSALIIDGQITNEFV
-412 KTELGQG
+412 KTEMTQG

>member
-1 MGLSQARDS
+1 
-10 ACCSYI
+10 
-16 STSQN
+16 
-21 LSQYSIELEYQTR
+21 
-34 NDIQGELNFMQLVV
+34 MQLVV
-48 PKETSAGEKRV
+48 PKESRAGEKRV
-59 AAAPV
+59 AAAPA
-64 TIAKLVKLGFEV
+64 TISKLIKLGFEV
-76 SVESNAGLTA
+76 VIESDAGLSA
-86 LFTNENYKEAGAKI
+86 LFTNANYEESGAKI
-100 VTDIS
+100 TTDIS
-105 AAIKNA
+105 NSIKNA
-111 DVVASVGI
+111 DVVASVGTI
-119 LPVTLASS
+119 APNLAAL
-127 LKSGAVCL
+127 LKPGAVCL

-140 KRDKENIAAIA
+140 KRDKENIAAILKA
-151 KAQATLLSFDFVP
+151 KATLLSFDFVP

-178 ATVAGY
+178 ATVSGY

-257 ELALPVV
+257 ELDLPVV
-264 EGSGGYAKEMDQER
+264 EGSGGYAMEMDQER
-278 TKLQQELLTPYITAA
+278 TKLQQELLTPYITAT

-307 PRLVTAAMLKGMKYG
+307 PRLVTNAMLKGMKYG

-339 IPGQI
+339 VAGQI
-344 VDVNGIKIWGGQ
+344 VEQNGIKIWGGQ

-377 LSFIVKEGSLVID
+377 LSFIVKEGKIVID
-390 KDDEVVS
+390 KEDEVVS
-397 GSALVINGEITNDFV
+397 GSALVINGEITNEFV

>member
-1 MGLSQARDS
+1 
-10 ACCSYI
+10 
-16 STSQN
+16 
-21 LSQYSIELEYQTR
+21 
-34 NDIQGELNFMQLVV
+34 MQLVV
-48 PKETSAGEKRV
+48 PKENRVGEKRV

-64 TIAKLVKLGFEV
+64 TISKLIKLGFEV
-76 SVESNAGLTA
+76 VIESDAGLGA
-86 LFTNENYKEAGAKI
+86 QFTNANYEESGAKI
-100 VTDIS
+100 TTDVAS
-105 AAIKNA
+105 SIKNA
-111 DVVASVGI
+111 DVVASVGTI
-119 LPVTLASS
+119 APNLATS
-127 LKSGAVCL
+127 LKPGAVCL

-140 KRDKENIAAIA
+140 KRDKENIAAVLKA
-151 KAQATLLSFDFVP
+151 KATLLSFDFVP

-178 ATVAGY
+178 ATVSGY

-257 ELALPVV
+257 ELDLPVV

-278 TKLQQELLTPYITAA
+278 TKLQQELLTPYITAT

-307 PRLVTAAMLKGMKYG
+307 PRLVTATMLKGMKYG

-339 IPGQI
+339 VAGQI
-344 VDVNGIKIWGGQ
+344 IEQNGIKIWGGQ

-377 LSFIVKEGSLVID
+377 LSFIVKEGKIVID
-390 KDDEVVS
+390 KEDEVVS
-397 GSALVINGEITNDFV
+397 GSALVINGEITNEFV
-412 KTELGQG
+412 KTELGQV

>member
-1 MGLSQARDS
+1 ML
-10 ACCSYI
+10 
-16 STSQN
+16 
-21 LSQYSIELEYQTR
+21 
-34 NDIQGELNFMQLVV
+34 LVV
-48 PKETSAGEKRV
+48 PKETKAGEKRV
-59 AAAPV
+59 AATPS
-64 TIAKLVKLGFEV
+64 TLNKLIKLGFEIHI
-76 SVESNAGLTA
+76 EKDAGLSS
-86 LFTNENYKEAGAKI
+86 LYPDNEYEKNGAKI
-100 VTDIS
+100 VSDITS
-105 AAIKNA
+105 SIKNA
-111 DVVASVGI
+111 DVIASVSI
-119 LPVTLASS
+119 LNSNLAKN
-127 LKSGAVCL
+127 LKPGAICL

-140 KRDKENIAAIA
+140 KRDKENIREIMNA
-151 KAQATLLSFDFVP
+151 KATLLSFDFVP

-178 ATVAGY
+178 ATVSGY

-240 VRAASK
+240 VRTASK

-257 ELALPVV
+257 ELDLPVV

-278 TKLQQELLTPYITAA
+278 TKLQQELLTPHISAT
-293 DVLVT
+293 DVLIT

-307 PRLVTAAMLKGMKYG
+307 PRLVTSKMLAGMKPG

-339 IPGQI
+339 VAGQVI
-344 VDVNGIKIWGGQ
+344 EVNGVKIWGGQ
-356 NIASSMAPDAS
+356 NIASEMAPDAS
-367 FLFAG
+367 FLYSG

-377 LSFIVKEGSLVID
+377 LSFLVKESKIVLD
-390 KDDEVVS
+390 KNDEVIS
-397 GSALVINGEITNDFV
+397 GSALIIDGQITNEFV
-412 KTELGQG
+412 KTELTQG

>member
-1 MGLSQARDS
+1 ML
-10 ACCSYI
+10 
-16 STSQN
+16 
-21 LSQYSIELEYQTR
+21 
-34 NDIQGELNFMQLVV
+34 LVV
-48 PKETSAGEKRV
+48 PKESKAGERRV
-59 AAAPV
+59 AATPA
-64 TIAKLVKLGFEV
+64 TLNKLIKLGFEIH
-76 SVESNAGLTA
+76 VEKDAGL
-86 LFTNENYKEAGAKI
+86 LSLYPDSEYEKNGAK
-100 VTDIS
+100 VVSDIS
-105 AAIKNA
+105 SSIKNA
-111 DVVASVGI
+111 DVVASVAS
-119 LPVTLASS
+119 LNTNLAKN
-127 LKSGAVCL
+127 LKPGAICI

-140 KRDKENIAAIA
+140 KRDKENIKEIINA
-151 KAQATLLSFDFVP
+151 KATLLSFDFVP

-178 ATVAGY
+178 ATVSGY

-240 VRAASK
+240 VRTASK

-257 ELALPVV
+257 ELDLPVV

-278 TKLQQELLTPYITAA
+278 TKLQQELLTPHISAT
-293 DVLVT
+293 DVLIT

-307 PRLVTAAMLKGMKYG
+307 PRLVTSKMLSGMKPG

-339 IPGQI
+339 IAGQI
-344 VDVNGIKIWGGQ
+344 IEINGVKIWGGQ
-356 NIASSMAPDAS
+356 NIASAMAPDAS
-367 FLFAG
+367 FLYSG

-377 LSFIVKEGSLVID
+377 LSFLVKESKIVLD
-390 KDDEVVS
+390 KNDEVIA
-397 GSALVINGEITNDFV
+397 GSALVIDGEIANEFV
-412 KTELGQG
+412 KTEMNQG

>member
-1 MGLSQARDS
+1 ML
-10 ACCSYI
+10 
-16 STSQN
+16 
-21 LSQYSIELEYQTR
+21 
-34 NDIQGELNFMQLVV
+34 LVV
-48 PKETSAGEKRV
+48 PKESKAGERRV
-59 AAAPV
+59 AATPA
-64 TIAKLVKLGFEV
+64 TLNKLIKLGFEIH
-76 SVESNAGLTA
+76 VEKDAGL
-86 LFTNENYKEAGAKI
+86 LSLYPDSEYEKNGAK
-100 VTDIS
+100 VVSDIS
-105 AAIKNA
+105 SSIKNA
-111 DVVASVGI
+111 DVVASVAI
-119 LPVTLASS
+119 LNTDLSKN
-127 LKSGAVCL
+127 LKPGAICI

-140 KRDKENIAAIA
+140 KRDKENIKEIINA
-151 KAQATLLSFDFVP
+151 KATLLSFDFVP

-178 ATVAGY
+178 ATVSGY

-240 VRAASK
+240 VRTASK

-257 ELALPVV
+257 ELDLPVV

-278 TKLQQELLTPYITAA
+278 TKLQQELLTPHISAT
-293 DVLVT
+293 DVLIT

-307 PRLVTAAMLKGMKYG
+307 PRLVTSKMLSGMKPG

-339 IPGQI
+339 VAGQI
-344 VDVNGIKIWGGQ
+344 IEINGVKIWGGQ
-356 NIASSMAPDAS
+356 NIASAMAPDAS
-367 FLFAG
+367 FLYSG

-377 LSFIVKEGSLVID
+377 LSFLVKESKIVLD
-390 KDDEVVS
+390 KNDEVIA
-397 GSALVINGEITNDFV
+397 GSALVIDGEIMNEFV
-412 KTELGQG
+412 KTEMNQG

>member
-1 MGLSQARDS
+1 ML
-10 ACCSYI
+10 
-16 STSQN
+16 
-21 LSQYSIELEYQTR
+21 
-34 NDIQGELNFMQLVV
+34 LVV
-48 PKETSAGEKRV
+48 PKETKAGEKRV
-59 AAAPV
+59 AATPS
-64 TIAKLVKLGFEV
+64 TLNKLIKLGFEIHI
-76 SVESNAGLTA
+76 EKDAGL
-86 LFTNENYKEAGAKI
+86 LSLYPDNEYEKNGAKI
-100 VTDIS
+100 VSDIAS
-105 AAIKNA
+105 SIKNA
-111 DVVASVGI
+111 DVIASV
-119 LPVTLASS
+119 SS
-127 LKSGAVCL
+127 LNSNLAKNLKPGAICI

-140 KRDKENIAAIA
+140 KRDKENIREIMNA
-151 KAQATLLSFDFVP
+151 KATLLSFDFVP

-178 ATVAGY
+178 ATVSGY

-240 VRAASK
+240 VRTASK

-257 ELALPVV
+257 ELDLPVV

-278 TKLQQELLTPYITAA
+278 TKLQQELLTPHITAT
-293 DVLVT
+293 DVLIT

-307 PRLVTAAMLKGMKYG
+307 PRLVTSKMLAGMKPG

-339 IPGQI
+339 VAGQVI
-344 VDVNGIKIWGGQ
+344 EVNGVKIWGGQ
-356 NIASSMAPDAS
+356 NIASEMAPDAS
-367 FLFAG
+367 FLYSG

-377 LSFIVKEGSLVID
+377 LSFLVKESKIVLD
-390 KDDEVVS
+390 KNDEVIS
-397 GSALVINGEITNDFV
+397 GSALIIDGQITNEFV
-412 KTELGQG
+412 KTEMTQG

>member
-1 MGLSQARDS
+1 
-10 ACCSYI
+10 
-16 STSQN
+16 
-21 LSQYSIELEYQTR
+21 
-34 NDIQGELNFMQLVV
+34 MQLVV
-48 PKETSAGEKRV
+48 PKENRVGEKRV
-59 AAAPV
+59 AAAPA
-64 TIAKLVKLGFEV
+64 TISKLIKLGFEV
-76 SVESNAGLTA
+76 VIESDAGLGA
-86 LFTNENYKEAGAKI
+86 QFTNANYEESGAKI
-100 VTDIS
+100 TTDVAS
-105 AAIKNA
+105 SIKNA
-111 DVVASVGI
+111 DVVASVGTI
-119 LPVTLASS
+119 APNLATS
-127 LKSGAVCL
+127 LKPGAVCL

-140 KRDKENIAAIA
+140 KRDKENIAAVLKA
-151 KAQATLLSFDFVP
+151 KATLLSFDFVP

-178 ATVAGY
+178 ATVSGY

-257 ELALPVV
+257 ELDLPVV

-278 TKLQQELLTPYITAA
+278 TKLQQELLTPYITAT

-307 PRLVTAAMLKGMKYG
+307 PRLVTATMLKGMKYG

-339 IPGQI
+339 VAGQI
-344 VDVNGIKIWGGQ
+344 IEQNGIKIWGGQ

-377 LSFIVKEGSLVID
+377 LSFIVKEGKIVID
-390 KDDEVVS
+390 KEDEVVS
-397 GSALVINGEITNDFV
+397 GSALVINGEITNEFV
-412 KTELGQG
+412 KTELGQV